1 MKAAP
6 LTSDLS
12 GLKQVLEARGFAVV
26 PERFSEAEINTM
38 CSLTASRFGDD
49 SLAGNRGALR
59 WPWVK
64 EIARDSRIR
73 AIVDS
78 TLGEDSDVVRG
89 ILFDKQPGANWN
101 LGYHQ
106 DRAIALAAR
115 REAAGYVGWSEK
127 DGVPHALAP
136 AELLEHMLAVRISLD
151 DCGPDNGPLRVLPGT
166 HRDGLLSRTA
176 VVHLQAVLE
185 EEVCVLNRGGVVL
198 MKPLLLHASS
208 AATSP
213 NHRRVLHLEFA
224 RPVLPTGLAFYIW

>member
-1 MKAAP
+1 MREAP
-6 LTSDLS
+6 LTTDLQS
-12 GLKQVLEARGFAVV
+12 VHLVLEARGFAVV
-26 PERFSEAEINTM
+26 PDLFSEAEIDSM
-38 CSLTASRFGDD
+38 CSLAASRLGDN
-49 SLAGNRGALR
+49 SQAGDRGALR
-59 WPWVK
+59 WTWVK
-64 EIARDSRIR
+64 EAARDSRIR

-78 TLGEDSDVVRG
+78 TLGEDSIAVRG

-106 DRAIALAAR
+106 DRAVAFESR
-115 REAAGYVGWSEK
+115 RETEGYIGWSEK

-136 AELLEHMLAVRISLD
+136 AELLEQMLAVRISLD

-176 VVHLQAVLE
+176 VVHLQAVVE
-185 EEVCVLNRGGVVL
+185 EEACVLDQGGAVL
-198 MKPLLLHASS
+198 LKPLLLHASS

-224 RPVLPTGLAFYIW
+224 WPVLPTGLAFYRW